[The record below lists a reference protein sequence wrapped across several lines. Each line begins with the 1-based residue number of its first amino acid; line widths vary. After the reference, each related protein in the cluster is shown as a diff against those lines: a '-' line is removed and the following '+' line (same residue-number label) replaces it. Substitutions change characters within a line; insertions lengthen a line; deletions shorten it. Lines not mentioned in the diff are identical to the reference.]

1 MIFQQF
7 EKLVQHFIE
16 VAQLNTDEQR
26 MDSSQIM
33 SNIKRA
39 GRLALAYDVLLQ
51 GIKAC
56 PPEILSPALKEFLEP
71 NYKTKLLYKVKDSE
85 TFSRLEK
92 ILNLGA
98 ELTQHH
104 LKIQLLE
111 RFLNE
116 QAVFNDER
124 KVWLAKEHKAIAA
137 SSLQS
142 AYDTEVTY
150 RKKAGE
156 DHVGYVVNLAE
167 TCAEDNPVQIITHY
181 QLDPNSMSDVE
192 MIQKVLPKL
201 QETTP
206 GWQ

>member
-1 MIFQQF
+1 MDKEINTPRY
-7 EKLVQHFIE
+7 LPN
-16 VAQLNTDEQR
+16 ATARTPLNPLRPSGTK
-26 MDSSQIM
+26 M
-33 SNIKRA
+33 
-39 GRLALAYDVLLQ
+39 AL
-51 GIKAC
+51 
-56 PPEILSPALKEFLEP
+56 PR
-71 NYKTKLLYKVKDSE
+71 LLYKVKDSE

-98 ELTQHH
+98 ELTQLVQENTALRNH

-111 RFLNE
+111 RFLSE

-124 KVWLAKEHKAIAA
+124 KVWLAKEDKAIAA

-142 AYDTEVTY
+142 AYDTEATY
-150 RKKAGE
+150 RKKAGK

-181 QLDPNSMSDVE
+181 QLEPNSMSDVE
-192 MIQKVLPKL
+192 MFQKVLPEL